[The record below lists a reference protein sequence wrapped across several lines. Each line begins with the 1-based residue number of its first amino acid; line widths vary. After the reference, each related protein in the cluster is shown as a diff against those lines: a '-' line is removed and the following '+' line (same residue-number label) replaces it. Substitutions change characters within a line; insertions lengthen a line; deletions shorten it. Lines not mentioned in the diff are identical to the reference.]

1 MGKKYYAV
9 RVGRNPNI
17 YTSWAECQAE
27 TKGFPKA
34 VFKGFDLLA
43 DAQKYME
50 GISYGNKKVVAESI
64 SKDIFEGKSVPA
76 IEYQEYTRP
85 VSRPVKLP
93 ENVIIYTDGSCY
105 NAKAIK
111 QNLKN
116 KDGITTA
123 PGGYAAVFLDETG
136 TRELMRIAG
145 GSQETTNNRMEL
157 MAVKEALNY
166 LDDGTRHHVKLISD
180 SEYIVKSIN
189 QGWLDF
195 WRKKS
200 TQVLDEVTLRKRTGE
215 LVKNQD
221 LLKDIDALR
230 KKQDIEFVWTKAHV
244 NTKYNEL
251 CDQLAKHEAEEQQ
264 GIKDYKENQAVRE
277 ELEMENRIR
286 SAQRE
291 SVRANSDLDD
301 EKNDDRDYSNSQ
313 GMSR

>member
-9 RVGRNPNI
+9 RVGRTPDI
-17 YTSWAECQAE
+17 YTSWAECQAQ

-34 VFKGFDLLA
+34 IFKGFDLLA

-50 GISYGNKKVVAESI
+50 GINYGSKKTVENNLA
-64 SKDIFEGKSVPA
+64 KDLFEGKSMPV
-76 IEYQEYTRP
+76 IEYQEYSRP
-85 VSRPVKLP
+85 EERPVKLP

-111 QNLKN
+111 QNTKD
-116 KDGITTA
+116 KDGITKA

-136 TRELMRIAG
+136 EKELMRITG
-145 GSQETTNNRMEL
+145 GDQATTNNRMEL

-166 LDDGTRHHVKLISD
+166 LDDGTRHHVKLVSD
-180 SEYIVKSIN
+180 SDYIVKTIN
-189 QGWLDF
+189 QGWLDL

-200 TQVLDEVTLRKRTGE
+200 TQTLDEVILRKRTGE
-215 LVKNQD
+215 IVKNQD
-221 LLKDIDALR
+221 LLKDIDSLR

-251 CDQLAKHEAEEQQ
+251 CDYLAKREAEEQQ
-264 GIKDYKENQAVRE
+264 GIENYMENKSVRY
-277 ELEMENRIR
+277 EMEMQPPRIPSNSLNR
-286 SAQRE
+286 
-291 SVRANSDLDD
+291 DD
-301 EKNDDRDYSNSQ
+301 DDDRSDAGMDYSQ

>member
-17 YTSWAECQAE
+17 YTSWAKCQAE

-64 SKDIFEGKSVPA
+64 SKDIFEEKSVPA
-76 IEYQEYTRP
+76 IEYQEYTKP
-85 VSRPVKLP
+85 GYRPVKLP

-215 LVKNQD
+215 LVKTQD

-251 CDQLAKHEAEEQQ
+251 CDQIAKHEAEEQQ